1 MKQFLLAVILITCAL
16 PTFADD
22 CGSRYEIRT
31 TTVLGE
37 TIYRV
42 ERWEA
47 DGVYYIRETDNLR
60 WARFK
65 RDLEIAS
72 CQSEIK
78 MKEREKAMKDAK
90 WVEVE

>member
-1 MKQFLLAVILITCAL
+1 MKKIILVAILIACSIPA
-16 PTFADD
+16 FADD
-22 CGSRYEIRT
+22 CGSRYKIRMA
-31 TTVLGE
+31 TVLGE

-72 CQSEIK
+72 CRSVIK
-78 MKEREKAMKDAK
+78 MKEREEAMKDAK
-90 WVEVE
+90 WEEVE